1 MVQVVEQP
9 PQVGQGLER
18 DAWLANLHAAA
29 VQGIKHP
36 ARERPDPVTFICEV
50 DNGAVGPML
59 DVLHAAVSAV

>member
-36 ARERPDPVTFICEV
+36 ARERPDPVTF
-50 DNGAVGPML
+50 NGGVGPML